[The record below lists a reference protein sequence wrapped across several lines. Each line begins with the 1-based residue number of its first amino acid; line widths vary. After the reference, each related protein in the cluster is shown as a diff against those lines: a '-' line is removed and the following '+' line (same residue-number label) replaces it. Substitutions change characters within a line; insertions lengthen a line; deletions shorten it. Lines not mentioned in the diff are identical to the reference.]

1 MAQYIHC
8 FKPSNVAAPQLWLDL
23 HWPSTSCV
31 SGPSVLQDLFD
42 AGPPLLQVCHAT
54 TTLKRPLLSNTSTI
68 ATSPLPQDFHCCWTC
83 TVLASF
89 PLSQDLY
96 YCRDSNIAGPLT
108 LRTSTVAG
116 PLLLMHLHCHR
127 TSTVPISSPL
137 SQDLH
142 FLRASA
148 IQSALLL
155 QGLHCLTQDLHRV
168 STAAALSQSQGI
180 YYPSLIFMVSGFPLL

>member
-1 MAQYIHC
+1 MLQHLSC
-8 FKPSNVAAPQLWLDL
+8 GWTSTGPAPPVFQDLQCCRTSLVQDL
-23 HWPSTSCV
+23 HV
-31 SGPSVLQDLFD
+31 
-42 AGPPLLQVCHAT
+42 AGLPRDHHPQ
-54 TTLKRPLLSNTSTI
+54 RPLLSNTSTI

-108 LRTSTVAG
+108 LSTSTVAG

-148 IQSALLL
+148 IQSALLF
-155 QGLHCLTQDLHRV
+155 QGLDCLTQDLHRV